1 MQINSK
7 KNFIVYSLVLFAA
20 LVVFNMISRNKFFRW
35 DLTDNK
41 MYSLSESSK
50 SVVSKI
56 DDLMTLKVY
65 FSNNLMSLNFHLL
78 FRNCHLPL
86 IYD

>member
-1 MQINSK
+1 MHINSK
-7 KNFIVYSLVLFAA
+7 KNFIVYSIVLFAV
-20 LVVFNMISRNKFFRW
+20 LIVFNMISRNMFFRW

-56 DDLMTLKVY
+56 C
-65 FSNNLMSLNFHLL
+65 LL
-78 FRNCHLPL
+78 
-86 IYD
+86 YTSDAADE